1 MPRAGQIQRWAGG
14 LFFDK
19 RSKRK
24 ERTGRPWR
32 RRPRPLP
39 RFYWQVTT
47 SCGWCAAVAW
57 LKACFTNQGAR
68 AAGNGTLPPR
78 TGLTHDSPV
87 PSRRPLLIMAASAVF
102 FALMAFAAKLASAGL
117 PGSQVAFVRF
127 IVMLLPV
134 VAVPRLARRA
144 MEFQRLDLLLYRGV
158 FGGTAVLLYFLAIAH
173 IPVGIATLLNYS
185 SLIFSVPFAAAF
197 LGERVDRRL
206 LLPLVAALGGLGLV
220 TLGDG
225 ASRSLLSLGTWE
237 LAGLGSSILSG
248 AALTAIRAARRTE
261 GSWAIYGSFS
271 LFGLL
276 STAPFAVPVFEEP
289 TAREWLLLVFI
300 GASSVV
306 AQLLMT
312 WAYRWVTNL
321 QAGVI
326 SQLTVVVSMLLGVTF
341 LGDRL
346 TTAQVLGSVLTLGGV
361 IGVAWLQS
369 TPRAVE

>member
-1 MPRAGQIQRWAGG
+1 
-14 LFFDK
+14 
-19 RSKRK
+19 
-24 ERTGRPWR
+24 
-32 RRPRPLP
+32 
-39 RFYWQVTT
+39 
-47 SCGWCAAVAW
+47 
-57 LKACFTNQGAR
+57 
-68 AAGNGTLPPR
+68 
-78 TGLTHDSPV
+78 
-87 PSRRPLLIMAASAVF
+87 MAASAAF
-102 FALMAFAAKLASAGL
+102 FALMAFAAKLVSAGL

-134 VAVPRLARRA
+134 LAVPRLARKA

-185 SLIFSVPFAAAF
+185 SLIFSVPFAAVF

-206 LLPLVAALGGLGLV
+206 ALPLVAALAGLGLV

-225 ASRSLLSLGTWE
+225 SSRSLLHLGMWE

-276 STAPFAVPVFEEP
+276 STAPFALPAFEAP
-289 TAREWLLLVFI
+289 SPREWLLLAFV
-300 GASSVV
+300 GASSVI

-326 SQLTVVVSMLLGVTF
+326 SQLTVVVSMVLGVAF

-346 TTAQVLGSVLTLGGV
+346 TTAQVLGSLLTLGGV